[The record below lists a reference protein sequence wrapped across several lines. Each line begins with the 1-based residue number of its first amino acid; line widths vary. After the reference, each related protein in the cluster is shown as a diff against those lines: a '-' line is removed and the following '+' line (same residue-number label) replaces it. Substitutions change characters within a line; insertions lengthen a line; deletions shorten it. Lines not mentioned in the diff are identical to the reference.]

1 MRRNSQGTFI
11 VRRGKNRKRGLFK
24 KLLDN
29 GQNLLGTPAQRRLE
43 GGGGL
48 YNCIAGGDRS
58 GSRLNFPSQSGE
70 ICQGGKYS
78 GKRNCPLEAG
88 AALFQDDCALLP
100 PGPLVQKGRSLHVW
114 SVFLP
119 PPHQA
124 TDRRPLRNGS
134 TGSHSDRLMTRN
146 EDPVVAVVWHSFSSS
161 LQIGPTNLPPPLLL
175 NQTPA
180 YRPPLCLGCGPG
192 GISPSSLKVKF
203 SGRGGEKGQFLVL
216 DRTFLG
222 KKPREKPILLCS
234 SFPLS

>member
-1 MRRNSQGTFI
+1 MPGRKIQWEEKLSA
-11 VRRGKNRKRGLFK
+11 RGRGGAF
-24 KLLDN
+24 
-29 GQNLLGTPAQRRLE
+29 PRRLCFATTGAISTKGE
-43 GGGGL
+43 VFACLVGL
-48 YNCIAGGDRS
+48 S
-58 GSRLNFPSQSGE
+58 SS
-70 ICQGGKYS
+70 
-78 GKRNCPLEAG
+78 
-88 AALFQDDCALLP
+88 
-100 PGPLVQKGRSLHVW
+100 
-114 SVFLP
+114 
-119 PPHQA
+119 PHRA
-124 TDRRPLRNGS
+124 TERRPLRNGS